1 VKLRILRGSPVAAA
15 ALAAGLLAA
24 AAPAQAWNADT
35 HEAIARA
42 AFLISPDAAS
52 RVPADQLAAFF
63 RELREP
69 DPFDRMCERHRGP
82 GARLD
87 AAAEAEKAYRE
98 LGSSDASPYNRARLI
113 ARYLHYA
120 ADCAEPAAIAE
131 GRRLP
136 DFFANKNLVVFRQA
150 RPLAVPIA
158 AALRDSSKRAS
169 WADDTPGAYSGVF
182 RQAVNLTLDALLGL
196 PGRLEAASE
205 EPVVFVVNRLDSG
218 FGALDERKVT
228 VYHDVTIN
236 QRQAWVGL
244 DATLKQGAEGFT
256 TPDIMKLPGLH
267 VVEWTPHAAGEN
279 ATVTALLYNHQE
291 FCASGVA
298 LKSAGWSMSVPG
310 EIPPESVAL
319 VALQSPSRVALASV
333 KATWASVA
341 CTSKARS
348 ENVFDAHNGRV
359 VEGGGVSVPRFDLA
373 KPLDLERR
381 SGRVISR

>member
-169 WADDTPGAYSGVF
+169 WADDTPGAYSEVF
-182 RQAVNLTLDALLGL
+182 RQAVNLSLDALLGL
-196 PGRLEAASE
+196 PGPREAASG
-205 EPVVFVVNRLDSG
+205 EPVIFVVNRLDSG
-218 FGALDERKVT
+218 FGAVDERKVT
-228 VYHDVTIN
+228 VYHEVTIN
-236 QRQAWVGL
+236 QQKMYVGL
-244 DATLKQGAEGFT
+244 DATLKQGGGRIRHSRHHE
-256 TPDIMKLPGLH
+256 
-267 VVEWTPHAAGEN
+267 
-279 ATVTALLYNHQE
+279 
-291 FCASGVA
+291 ASGSPRRGMDAPRCRRERDGDGAPLQPPGILRVGSRLEIGRLVDVGA
-298 LKSAGWSMSVPG
+298 GRDPARKCGSRRSAS
-310 EIPPESVAL
+310 AF
-319 VALQSPSRVALASV
+319 
-333 KATWASVA
+333 
-341 CTSKARS
+341 ARRAR
-348 ENVFDAHNGRV
+348 ERQGDMGLGCMH
-359 VEGGGVSVPRFDLA
+359 VEGEKRKCLRCPQRARGRG
-373 KPLDLERR
+373 RR
-381 SGRVISR
+381 SLRAAIRFGETPGSREEIWPGH